1 MDPSTAAPPA
11 DSQPAT
17 VAESSTWTRVYS
29 RHLMNMAL
37 LMMIPVLVASTL
49 NRSHTLLVDPDIWWH
64 LADARVLLVD
74 HHFIHTDPYSFS
86 VVGRP
91 WIDWEWLSELPF
103 YFGFKTL
110 GLQGIYLITWLLL
123 AGNILFVYWRGYWMS
138 RRADAALWTAA
149 IAFILMTVN
158 SGPRTIEF
166 AYLAMSAELAILE
179 AADRG
184 DKRFLWLL
192 PPLFCLWINLHG
204 MWFAGIVLFA
214 LYIAC
219 NLFSVKLGVFEQQAL
234 APSDRNRLFAV
245 LGVGIAALILNP
257 YGWHLLWN
265 PLDMALNQKVSV
277 AQIAEWQPMKLSTLE
292 GKTVVVAIALMVLTN
307 CIKGR
312 KWKIFEMV
320 FVFLAWYA
328 AFSHVRFSYFA
339 AVLTTP
345 MLARDLARAFNLESD
360 ANTIPKMNVLMAV
373 AAFGVIA
380 FMFPREAALNKML
393 GIMFPQ
399 KTIASI
405 QPSWRTMNWD
415 YVGGMMAWQERSS
428 FIDSR
433 FDSFEHAGV
442 MQDYGLI
449 VQGHDAF
456 ALMDKYHI
464 DHALLKDDLALTYLL
479 EHTPGWQIIQREKA
493 WEGEYLLFAKT
504 GPASP
509 PAPACP
515 PTPIPAQH

>member
-1 MDPSTAAPPA
+1 MDPNAVEPAVDPVAST
-11 DSQPAT
+11 S
-17 VAESSTWTRVYS
+17 AESPASTWKHVYS

-37 LMMIPVLVASTL
+37 LIMIPVLVASTL
-49 NRSHTLLVDPDIWWH
+49 NRSRTLLVDPDIWWH
-64 LADARVLLVD
+64 LSDARVLMVD

-91 WIDWEWLSELPF
+91 WIDWEWLSEIPF
-103 YFGFKTL
+103 WFAYKAMN
-110 GLQGIYLITWLLL
+110 LQGIYLVTWLLL

-138 RRADAALWTAA
+138 RRADAALWTSA

-166 AYLAMSAELAILE
+166 AYLCMSAEFAILE

-204 MWFAGIVLFA
+204 FWSAGIVLFG
-214 LYIAC
+214 LYILC
-219 NLFSVKLGVFEQQAL
+219 NLFSFSAGVFEQKAL
-234 APSDRNRLFAV
+234 AAPDRNRLLTVF
-245 LGVGIAALILNP
+245 GVSIVALLFNP

-292 GKTVVVAIALMVLTN
+292 GKTVIVAIALMIIAN
-307 CIKGR
+307 CVKGR
-312 KWKIFEMV
+312 KWKIYEMV
-320 FVFLAWYA
+320 FIFIAWYA

-339 AVLTTP
+339 AVITIP
-345 MLARDLARAFNLESD
+345 MLARDLARAFNMEKD
-360 ANTIPKMNVLMAV
+360 TNTIPAANVVMAV

-380 FMFPREAALNKML
+380 FMFPRESALDKML
-393 GIMFPQ
+393 GMMFPQ
-399 KTIASI
+399 KMIASL
-405 QPSWRTMNWD
+405 QPEWRTMNWD
-415 YVGGMMAWQERSS
+415 YVGGMMAWQQRSS

-449 VQGHDAF
+449 VQGHNAF
-456 ALMDKYHI
+456 ELMDKYHI
-464 DHALLKDDLALTYLL
+464 DHALLKDDLAITYLL
-479 EHTPGWQIIQREKA
+479 EHTPGWQIVQRQKA
-493 WEGEYLLFAKT
+493 WEGEYLLFART
-504 GPASP
+504 GSGQTPASACA
-509 PAPACP
+509 APL
-515 PTPIPAQH
+515 QH